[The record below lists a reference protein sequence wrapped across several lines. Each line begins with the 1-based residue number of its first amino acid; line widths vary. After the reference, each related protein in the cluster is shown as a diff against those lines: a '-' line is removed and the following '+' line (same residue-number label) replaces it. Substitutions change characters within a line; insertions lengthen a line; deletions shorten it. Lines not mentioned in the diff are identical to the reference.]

1 MRRVYSKPAFSL
13 QPDGSLKLVNYPVH
27 EYPQCSEYRLDAQ
40 FHVHR
45 IDSLRA
51 RVICRLQGSLADHS
65 AFFSF
70 VTSRIERNPHLVKLL
85 YGLGAPGEGE
95 YSPVPPPSSTSATRR
110 STPATT
116 VPAST
121 TTAAPIATTR
131 PTSPTTI
138 AAGAGTPPASQAAP
152 VAPTSSAIPAPL
164 PAPVH
169 PLDYPHELTSIL
181 IGRLAS
187 DVEDDGAQL
196 VVIGETPDLNALDL
210 RSVAAAHGA
219 VIDFSSVMGTN
230 PNVVRFAN
238 DGHLNVL
245 GHQRVASFLTPWIA
259 GLLEQHH
266 Q

>member
-13 QPDGSLKLVNYPVH
+13 QPDGSMKLVNSPVH

-51 RVICRLQGSLADHS
+51 RVICRIQGSLADHS

-95 YSPVPPPSSTSATRR
+95 VSPVPPPSSTSAAKAL
-110 STPATT
+110 TPATT
-116 VPAST
+116 VPAT
-121 TTAAPIATTR
+121 TVPAPTV
-131 PTSPTTI
+131 P
-138 AAGAGTPPASQAAP
+138 AAGAPAAP
-152 VAPTSSAIPAPL
+152 A
-164 PAPVH
+164 H

-187 DVEDDGAQL
+187 DVERDGAQF
-196 VVIGETPDLNALDL
+196 VVIGESPDLSALDL
-210 RSVAAAHGA
+210 RSVAAVHGA
-219 VIDFSSVMGTN
+219 VVDFSSVMGTN

-245 GHQRVASFLTPWIA
+245 GHQRVANFLTPWIA
-259 GLLEQHH
+259 GLLEQHDR
-266 Q
+266 